1 MHKTEILFLKQ
12 FSIMY
17 SPDYIKF
24 KKKLTEAQ
32 KLLDQNILP
41 SNAQHNELYNWMQG
55 HFSRFKKKK
64 LPPVKVNDVKHLL
77 EQVIK
82 LKEDISLGLV
92 KGSSPVE
99 TKWEQ
104 KFELLKQ
111 FRQKNPRRWPL
122 STAAD
127 PEEKK
132 LGIWCQDLRTRYRNE
147 KLGPHWIDKLN
158 SIDFNFD
165 GRIYSWMQRFQKLKE
180 YIETNNC
187 KPGTTHEIYDWTR
200 QQYKRFNILSPEK
213 QSLLSETE
221 FMKFTF
227 SQKPLQKPPA
237 KK

>member
-1 MHKTEILFLKQ
+1 
-12 FSIMY
+12 MY

-147 KLGPHWIDKLN
+147 KL
-158 SIDFNFD
+158 D
-165 GRIYSWMQRFQKLKE
+165 GLYDAFK
-180 YIETNNC
+180 
-187 KPGTTHEIYDWTR
+187 GTCNDD
-200 QQYKRFNILSPEK
+200 ILERHLGCRYCHVYGSGC
-213 QSLLSETE
+213 T
-221 FMKFTF
+221 
-227 SQKPLQKPPA
+227 A
-237 KK
+237 H